1 MKYLALFRGVNVG
14 GKNKLSMAELKLCLA
29 DLGLKNVETYINSG
43 NALFESSELGEKIA
57 KTIEATL
64 VKKFKFDSDIIKVL
78 VASKPQFAAIIAD
91 APKGFGQEPDTYH
104 SDVAFLIDID
114 AKEAF
119 ETFELNPEVDAMW
132 PGKGVVYYRRLSA
145 KRTKSRLS
153 RVISKPVYKSMTIR
167 SWNTTVKLFT
177 LLSRDDSPS

>member
-43 NALFESSELGEKIA
+43 NALFESDESGEKIA
-57 KTIEATL
+57 ITIEAAL

-78 VASKPQFAAIIAD
+78 VLSKGELAAVVAD
-91 APKGFGQEPDTYH
+91 APKGFGQKPDMYH
-104 SDVAFLIDID
+104 SDVAFLIDVD

-119 ETFELNPEVDAMW
+119 DTFELNPEVDAMW
-132 PGKGVVYYRRLSA
+132 LGKGVVYYRRLSA
-145 KRTKSRLS
+145 MRTKSRLS
-153 RVISKPVYKSMTIR
+153 RVIGKPVYKSMTIR
-167 SWNTTVKLFT
+167 NWNTTVKLLT
-177 LLSRDDSPS
+177 LLSRDDSAS